1 MGIKQNGETPGLLW
15 GMSQTS
21 RPFSHGRNSAQNAF
35 KGTVKNLK
43 SIPTPHVMN
52 YYTLEISHGDTNH
65 ALEKVTQC
73 RSRQLLRGDEGPGV
87 GEWPLRHV
95 SRRLNK
101 LGEVERMR

>member
-1 MGIKQNGETPGLLW
+1 
-15 GMSQTS
+15 MSQTS
-21 RPFSHGRNSAQNAF
+21 RPFSQVASRNSAQNAF

-101 LGEVERMR
+101 LGEVERMK